1 MKPPL
6 KESLTMQKAFQYY
19 YELGEKRTYRN
30 VARKFNKSVEWLQ
43 QVSRKFQWIK
53 RVDKRDREVSDQA
66 LEDYDKI
73 LRKANKQNLQ
83 LIQAF
88 RHRFAE
94 RIQSGRIEI
103 RPGDLDRLARLE
115 RLILGETTENIGVT
129 TLSEVLK
136 EYHEKKQLDEP
147 NH

>member
-6 KESLTMQKAFQYY
+6 KESLTMQKAFQFY
-19 YELGEKRTYRN
+19 YELGEKRNYRK
-30 VARKFNKSVEWLQ
+30 VARKFDKSVEWLQ

-53 RVDKRDREVSDQA
+53 RVDIKDRNVSDQA
-66 LEDYDKI
+66 SEDYDKI
-73 LRKANKQNLQ
+73 LKKANKQNLQ

-94 RIQSGRIEI
+94 RLQSGKIEI

-115 RLILGETTENIGVT
+115 RLILGETTENIGLT
-129 TLSEVLK
+129 PLSEVLK
-136 EYHEKKQLDEP
+136 EYHEKKQLNEP
-147 NH
+147 SH

>member
-1 MKPPL
+1 
-6 KESLTMQKAFQYY
+6 MQKAFQYY

>member
-1 MKPPL
+1 
-6 KESLTMQKAFQYY
+6 MQKAFQYY

-53 RVDKRDREVSDQA
+53 RVDKRDREVSGQA